1 MYEEILYE
9 ISGPVATI
17 CFNRPERLNA
27 FTYIM
32 MDELRHALAQAEKEK
47 QVIGI
52 VLTGAGKGFS
62 AGMDMNAL
70 DEQAN
75 AGKVANKK
83 DKRVHLNA
91 EPGDPNM
98 GEDFRIAFTYL
109 MSIRKPLIAAINGPC
124 AGLGLSIALLCDMRF
139 AAENAIFTT
148 AFSQRGLVAEHG
160 QSWIL
165 PRVVGPSRAL
175 DLLWSSRRFDGIE
188 AERLGLVDRVL
199 PREEV
204 VPKAQAYLEELAET
218 TAPLSLMVMKQQIYR
233 HLNMSL
239 KDAMYESH
247 RLMAESLARPDFKEG
262 VESFIQKR
270 APRFTAV
277 MVD

>member
-52 VLTGAGKGFS
+52 VLTGAGRGFS

-70 DEQAN
+70 DEQTN
-75 AGKVANKK
+75 AAEVANKK

-124 AGLGLSIALLCDMRF
+124 AGLGLSIAMLCDMRF

-204 VPKAQAYLEELAET
+204 VPNAQAYLEELAET

>member
-52 VLTGAGKGFS
+52 VLTGAGRGFS

-75 AGKVANKK
+75 AGEVTNKK

-165 PRVVGPSRAL
+165 PRVLGPSRAL

-270 APRFTAV
+270 APRFTPV

>member
-52 VLTGAGKGFS
+52 VLTGAGRGFS

-75 AGKVANKK
+75 AAEVANKK

-124 AGLGLSIALLCDMRF
+124 AGLGLSIAMLCDMRF
-139 AAENAIFTT
+139 AAGNAIFTT

>member
-52 VLTGAGKGFS
+52 VLTGAGRGFS

-75 AGKVANKK
+75 AGEVANKK

-124 AGLGLSIALLCDMRF
+124 AGLGLSLALLCDMRF
-139 AAENAIFTT
+139 AAGNAIFTT

-270 APRFTAV
+270 APRFTPV
-277 MVD
+277 IVD

>member
-52 VLTGAGKGFS
+52 VLTGAGRGFS

-75 AGKVANKK
+75 AGEVTNKK

-165 PRVVGPSRAL
+165 PRVLGPSRAL

-233 HLNMSL
+233 HLNVSL

-270 APRFTAV
+270 APRFTPV

>member
-52 VLTGAGKGFS
+52 VLTGAGRGFS

-75 AGKVANKK
+75 AAEVANKK

-124 AGLGLSIALLCDMRF
+124 AGLGLSIAMLCDMRF

>member
-75 AGKVANKK
+75 AGEVANKK

-270 APRFTAV
+270 APRFTSV

>member
-52 VLTGAGKGFS
+52 VLTGAGRGFS

-75 AGKVANKK
+75 AGEVANKK

-124 AGLGLSIALLCDMRF
+124 AGLGLSIAMLCDMRF
-139 AAENAIFTT
+139 AAGNAIFTT

-188 AERLGLVDRVL
+188 AERLGLVDQVL

-270 APRFTAV
+270 APRFTPV
-277 MVD
+277 IVD

>member
-52 VLTGAGKGFS
+52 VLTGAGRGFS

-75 AGKVANKK
+75 AAEVANKK

-204 VPKAQAYLEELAET
+204 VPNAQAYLEELAET